1 VNLAV
6 KIRLRRMGAKKR
18 PYYRIVVADS
28 RTPRDGRFIEAIG
41 QYNPIDKPASI
52 RLIEERVYHW
62 LKQGALPTD
71 TVNSLFRKIG
81 LLGKWLALKKGSDVS
96 GMEISK
102 TIPERRRKKKRKA
115 KGAKETEP
123 KETKG
128 TEPKTE

>member
-1 VNLAV
+1 MAV

-28 RTPRDGRFIEAIG
+28 RTPRDGRFIEAVG
-41 QYNPIDKPASI
+41 QYNPIDKPASVS
-52 RLIEERVYHW
+52 LKEERVYHW

-81 LLGKWLALKKGSDVS
+81 LLRKWLALKKGAEVS
-96 GMEISK
+96 GMEISN
-102 TIPERRRKKKRKA
+102 TIPEKKRKKKRKS

>member
-52 RLIEERVYHW
+52 RLKEERVFHW
-62 LKQGALPTD
+62 LKQGVQLTD

-96 GMEISK
+96 GMEISN
-102 TIPERRRKKKRKA
+102 TIPERKRKKKIKA

>member
-1 VNLAV
+1 MAA

-41 QYNPIDKPASI
+41 QYNPIDKPASV
-52 RLIEERVYHW
+52 RLKEERVFHW

-81 LLGKWLALKKGSDVS
+81 LLRKWSALKNGADVS
-96 GMEISK
+96 GMEISNI
-102 TIPERRRKKKRKA
+102 IPEKKRKKKRKA
-115 KGAKETEP
+115 KGVKETEP
-123 KETKG
+123 IETKAA
-128 TEPKTE
+128 EPKTE

>member
-1 VNLAV
+1 
-6 KIRLRRMGAKKR
+6 M
-18 PYYRIVVADS
+18 VADS

-41 QYNPIDKPASI
+41 QYNPIDKPASV
-52 RLIEERVYHW
+52 RLKEERVYHW

-81 LLGKWLALKKGSDVS
+81 LLRKWLALKKGSDVS
-96 GMEISK
+96 GMEISN
-102 TIPERRRKKKRKA
+102 TIPERKRKKKIKA

>member
-52 RLIEERVYHW
+52 RLKEERVFHW

-81 LLGKWLALKKGSDVS
+81 LLRKWLALKKESDVS
-96 GMEISK
+96 GMEISN
-102 TIPERRRKKKRKA
+102 TIPERKRKKKRKA